1 MLYDE
6 RAVREGLRNREGKR
20 VFYLAEGDKLTP
32 SARDFLARERIEIL
46 PPQLAKPQRYQL
58 PDGSY
63 LEEKPEYMTH
73 LNREYL
79 VRKDHPR
86 IRFRGAVDSLESELL
101 LCGQAAPQWRKELE
115 EALTLA
121 RKLIACDV
129 LGEPMQ
135 LSTLGG
141 LTPEQLRSHS
151 HFPQEHYGQPH
162 FMPEFADSAALLQL
176 NRCRCAV
183 RETELAAVAAFCPQD
198 APPRREDILQA
209 LNRLSSL
216 LYILMIK
223 EKTNAKC

>member
-20 VFYLAEGDKLTP
+20 VFYLGEGDKLTP

-46 PPQLAKPQRYQL
+46 SPQAAKPERYRL
-58 PDGSY
+58 PDGSF
-63 LEEKPEYMTH
+63 LEEKPEHMTH
-73 LNREYL
+73 LNREHL

-86 IRFRGAVDSLESELL
+86 IRFRGAVDTLESQLL
-101 LCGQAAPQWRKELE
+101 LCGQACPQWQRELA
-115 EALTLA
+115 EALTLT
-121 RKLIACDV
+121 RQLIACDV
-129 LGEPMQ
+129 LDEPVR
-135 LSTLGG
+135 LTSLGG

-162 FMPEFADSAALLQL
+162 FMPEFSDGVALLQL

-183 RETELAAVAAFCPQD
+183 RETELAAVAAFCPKD
-198 APPRREDILQA
+198 ALPQREDILQA

-216 LYILMIK
+216 LYILMVK
-223 EKTNAKC
+223 EKAKKL